1 MFQVYLFRRKK
12 KKRCY
17 LWCHSRS
24 TNGIPVEWISF
35 LQSWDWASSWLNTE
49 ILSLSVLPSG
59 TKSPWSHSHLTSK
72 ENPTHKLIP
81 RNDPSLRSKRKN
93 LAEFRN
99 CLSFSSLLS
108 ATSHP
113 IPKSCHECFSMIS
126 LLPVKICFLS
136 WGRQVNSMSLHGIF
150 FLFFFYNFSLVEFL
164 PFVLLCTVIT
174 IWFNCIALLYPS
186 VEAKHAGNERQHV
199 AFWNL

>member
-12 KKRCY
+12 KKRCH

-126 LLPVKICFLS
+126 LLPVKICC
-136 WGRQVNSMSLHGIF
+136 SLLRETGEQHEFTWNF
-150 FLFFFYNFSLVEFL
+150 FCFFYNFSLVEFL
-164 PFVLLCTVIT
+164 PFVLLCTFIT